1 MSFLLALRTFVLLLI
16 LVSPVTAQSMLRIV
30 EQTLATEL
38 AVELAQHEADLRR
51 EVWQLE
57 TLTVPKRGRSD
68 LLQHGALAEKVIWP
82 RVMADSGTH
91 IFFVSQCPLPYS
103 GQALNPDG
111 HPGTTGAQ
119 ADVRDNSGMWPT
131 AKQKNVPGD
140 GKFDQDYLP
149 GLPQACIG
157 LLDLRTLNLKSW
169 GSLLDKTSFQR
180 LKYREWFAKPG
191 ANHQGRVSS
200 KGSTGTLRYIR
211 MPKEAS

>member
-16 LVSPVTAQSMLRIV
+16 LVSPVTAQSVLRIV

-111 HPGTTGAQ
+111 HPGTTGAY
-119 ADVRDNSGMWPT
+119 ACTAYYATPSEEWTDVRDNSGMLPS
-131 AKQKNVPGD
+131 AKQKNLPGD
-140 GKFDQDYLP
+140 
-149 GLPQACIG
+149 
-157 LLDLRTLNLKSW
+157 
-169 GSLLDKTSFQR
+169 
-180 LKYREWFAKPG
+180 
-191 ANHQGRVSS
+191 
-200 KGSTGTLRYIR
+200 
-211 MPKEAS
+211 EASKVQNAASWQGHEGIECKFMHLPSK